1 MHELYQE
8 VSIDQA
14 LQEEIPVKK
23 SSDDERELFYCP
35 VYEGFIG
42 DYDCSE
48 ISVGIRYE
56 RFFNDGIPYLLDIDM
71 AVARKERC
79 FSCVRFPPYFQPLV
93 WNGGQEKA

>member
-8 VSIDQA
+8 VPIDQV
-14 LQEEIPVKK
+14 LPEELPREKNN
-23 SSDDERELFYCP
+23 DDERELFYCP
-35 VYEGFIG
+35 VYEGYIK
-42 DYDCSE
+42 DYDCSG

>member
-35 VYEGFIG
+35 VYEGYIE

>member
-1 MHELYQE
+1 MHKIYQK
-8 VSIDQA
+8 VPIDQA
-14 LQEEIPVKK
+14 FQEETPREKN
-23 SSDDERELFYCP
+23 SNDERELFYCP
-35 VYEGFIG
+35 VYEGYIE
-42 DYDCSE
+42 DYDCSK

>member
-1 MHELYQE
+1 MHKIYQK
-8 VSIDQA
+8 VPIDQA
-14 LQEEIPVKK
+14 FQEETPREKN
-23 SSDDERELFYCP
+23 SNDERELFYCP
-35 VYEGFIG
+35 VYEGYIE